1 MPEPLSSAKMEIFDG
16 LPTTIGGSNGT
27 TQVATLYQYNI
38 TEDKW
43 SPHKKEKLKVARS
56 SAAAF
61 QVPKLHFQNCW
72 NINVPQEFIN

>member
-43 SPHKKEKLKVARS
+43 SPHKKEKSKVARS

-61 QVPKLHFQNCW
+61 QVPRLLFQNC
-72 NINVPQEFIN
+72 